1 MPTAE
6 QNMLAGVLSLFHIIE
21 NVNVDGRCLC
31 ETENGNILQFPSEVQ
46 ILLCGWLL

>member
-6 QNMLAGVLSLFHIIE
+6 QNMPVGVLSLFHIVEI
-21 NVNVDGRCLC
+21 VTVDGRCLC
-31 ETENGNILQFPSEVQ
+31 ETENGSILQFPSEVQ